1 MNITELVRES
11 GIYDG
16 REGLMWCSKEQL
28 ERFAALVRADLMKQ
42 VIDTCE
48 DEMVEQDEA
57 GNEESCALIRLM
69 RKLEKL
75 K

>member
-1 MNITELVRES
+1 MTQDEIIRMAREADF
-11 GIYDG
+11 YKLPVDE
-16 REGLMWCSKEQL
+16 RL

>member
-1 MNITELVRES
+1 MNITELVREA